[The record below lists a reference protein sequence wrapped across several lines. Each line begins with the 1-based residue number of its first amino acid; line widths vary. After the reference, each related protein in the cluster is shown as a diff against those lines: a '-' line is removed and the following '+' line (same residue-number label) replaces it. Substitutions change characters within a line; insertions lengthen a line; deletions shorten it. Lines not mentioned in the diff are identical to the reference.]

1 VTLPLDGI
9 VVVALEQAVAV
20 PFATRQLAD
29 LGATIIKVERPG
41 TGDFARDYD
50 EAVNGLSSHFV
61 WLNRNKRSVEV
72 DLKAP
77 DAKALIEHLVDRADV
92 FIQNLAPGAVERLG
106 LDPLE
111 LRRPRPRLIT
121 CSVSGYGSGGPYGDR
136 KAYDL
141 LIQAEAGFLSVTG
154 TEEEPA
160 KAGISIADIAAGM
173 YTYSGVLSAL
183 YERERSGQGRH
194 LSVSLL
200 DSLTEWMGFPFYYGH
215 YSGRRPTR
223 AGAHHASI
231 APYGPI
237 NCANGS
243 LLIAVQNEREWGMFC
258 RMVLRDPA
266 LADNARF
273 GSVSNRVANRDQLD
287 QIIHT
292 RLGKRPVTAV
302 REDLDRAGIA
312 YGQMNDVSQLDRHPQ
327 IVARE
332 RTADVDSWSGPVTVF
347 KPVVESDGWAPR
359 LEGVPYLGT
368 DNDWLQSWLSG
379 EDGRIQ
385 PVVATSS
392 AKLL

>member
-1 VTLPLDGI
+1 VTLPLDGV

-29 LGATIIKVERPG
+29 LGATIIKIERPE

-50 EAVNGLSSHFV
+50 ESVNGISSHFV

-77 DAKALIEHLVDRADV
+77 ASKALIESLVDRADV

-106 LDPLE
+106 IDPVE
-111 LRRPRPRLIT
+111 LRRTRPRLIT
-121 CSVSGYGSGGPYGDR
+121 CSVSGYGAGGPYADR

-141 LIQAEAGFLSVTG
+141 LIQAETGFLSVTG

-173 YTYSGVLSAL
+173 YAYSGVLTAL
-183 YERERSGQGRH
+183 YERERSGEGRH

-231 APYGPI
+231 APYGPV

-243 LLIAVQNEREWGMFC
+243 LLLAVQNEREWGEFC
-258 RMVLRDPA
+258 RMVLRDPG
-266 LADNARF
+266 LADDARF
-273 GSVSNRVANRDQLD
+273 SSVSNRVANRIPLD
-287 QIIHT
+287 QIIRD
-292 RLGKRPVTAV
+292 RLGPRPVAAV
-302 REDLDRAGIA
+302 REDLDRAGVA

-327 IVARE
+327 IVARH
-332 RTADVDSWSGPVTVF
+332 RTATVDSPSGPITIF
-347 KPVVESDGWAPR
+347 KPVVDSEGWQARLDGVPR
-359 LEGVPYLGT
+359 LGA
-368 DNDWLQSWLSG
+368 DNNWIHGWLES
-379 EDGRIQ
+379 
-385 PVVATSS
+385 TSTR
-392 AKLL
+392 